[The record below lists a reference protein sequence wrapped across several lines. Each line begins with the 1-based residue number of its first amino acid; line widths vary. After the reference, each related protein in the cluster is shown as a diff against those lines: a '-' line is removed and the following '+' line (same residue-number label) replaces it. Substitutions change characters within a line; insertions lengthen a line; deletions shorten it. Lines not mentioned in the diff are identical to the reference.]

1 MHHGFI
7 KLEIPTKVFVKFIFE
22 NKTYRFINIV
32 TPNMTKISELPLH
45 FQYRKFLREYPNLFT
60 FDERKAL
67 KKLLEDYYLGNKFN
81 INHKGLTISDKLSV
95 SEIVLKEV
103 GLGKSAVISILLHD
117 LVENKLLTVE
127 QVEAE
132 FHSQVASIIQG
143 ILRVRELYQRNTSLE
158 TENFRKL
165 LLTFA
170 EDIRVI
176 LIIIAEQLQ
185 VMRTLDNFPEENRQN
200 IARECSFLYAPLAHR
215 MGLYAIK
222 TELEDLSLK
231 HTNRDIYREI
241 AHKLNETKRS
251 RDKYIHEFITPLKE
265 KLSEPGF
272 SFEIKGRTKSIHS
285 IYNKIKKQNTP
296 FENIYDLFAI
306 RIIFDVAPE
315 KEKAACWQ
323 AYSIVADLY
332 QPNPKRLRDWL
343 SIPKSNGYESLHTTV
358 LGPQGKWVEVQIRTV
373 RMDEV
378 AEKGLAAHWKYKG
391 IKGESGMDNWL
402 KNIREILENPEL
414 NAVDFMD
421 EFKLNL
427 YDKEVF
433 VFTPNGDLHK
443 LPKGATA
450 LDFAFSIHSGLGAKC
465 VGAKV
470 NGKNVP
476 IKYVLNNGDQ
486 LEVLTSPTQKPNS
499 AWLNIVTTSKAK
511 NKIRQALKEVEYKD
525 AEIGRETLVRR
536 FKNWKIEL
544 DEGKLSKLAKK
555 KGFKT
560 VSDFYQEIAQEKLD
574 VLAVREAY
582 LDLEKKETFPEQ
594 SESRSAESFSKEAHS
609 VENFGKDDVLVIG
622 QDLKNVDFKLSKC
635 CNPIYGDDVFGF
647 VSVVGGIKIH
657 RTDCPNAPQMIA
669 RFGYR
674 IVKARWSGKS
684 VGSQYPITLHIV
696 GHDDIGIVT
705 NITSLISKEK
715 DITLRS
721 ISIDT
726 NAGLFQ
732 GNLTIMVS
740 DTKNLEAIVKKIKQ
754 VKGVKSVS
762 R

>member
-1 MHHGFI
+1 MHHSNPHIPKDKYKHLLIENPKLFSPVERALIKSKLKGFYASEKNPDI
-7 KLEIPTKVFVKFIFE
+7 LKAFSKKIYVIEI
-22 NKTYRFINIV
+22 
-32 TPNMTKISELPLH
+32 
-45 FQYRKFLREYPNLFT
+45 
-60 FDERKAL
+60 
-67 KKLLEDYYLGNKFN
+67 LL
-81 INHKGLTISDKLSV
+81 T
-95 SEIVLKEV
+95 EI
-103 GLGKSAVISILLHD
+103 GLGKAAVLSVLFHEAVEKKYISTDEIDKSFHTA
-117 LVENKLLTVE
+117 VEP
-127 QVEAE
+127 
-132 FHSQVASIIQG
+132 IIRG
-143 ILRVRELYQRNTSLE
+143 IIRVRDLYKRNTSLE

-176 LIIIAEQLQ
+176 LIILAEQLHL
-185 VMRTLDNFPEENRQN
+185 MRTLSVYPEDVRVNT
-200 IARECSFLYAPLAHR
+200 ARESSFLYAPLAHR

-231 HTNRDIYREI
+231 FTNREIYAEI
-241 AHKLNETKRS
+241 ARKLNETKKS
-251 RDKYIHEFITPLKE
+251 REKYIAEFIQPLKE
-265 KLSEPGF
+265 KLSALGF
-272 SFEIKGRTKSIHS
+272 AFEIKGRTKSIHS
-285 IYNKIKKQNTP
+285 IYNKIRKQNTS

-306 RIIFDVAPE
+306 RIIFDVEPD

-323 AYSIVADLY
+323 AYSIVADMY

-358 LGPQGKWVEVQIRTV
+358 WGPEGKWVEVQIRTV

-391 IKGESGMDNWL
+391 VKSDSGMDEWL
-402 KNIREILENPEL
+402 KGIREILENPEL

-443 LPKGATA
+443 LPMGATA
-450 LDFAFSIHSGLGAKC
+450 LDFAFSIHSGLGSKC

-470 NGKNVP
+470 NGKNMP
-476 IKYVLNNGDQ
+476 IKYVLKNGDQ
-486 LEVLTSPTQKPNS
+486 VEVLTSPTQKPNQS
-499 AWLNIVTTSKAK
+499 WLSIVTTSKAK
-511 NKIRQALKEVEYKD
+511 NKIRQSLKEIEFKD
-525 AEIGRETLVRR
+525 AEMGREILSRR
-536 FKNWKIEL
+536 FKNWKL
-544 DEGKLSKLAKK
+544 DVDEGKISKISKK
-555 KGFKT
+555 LGFKT
-560 VSDFYQEIAQEKLD
+560 VSDFYQKLASEELGIHQVKD
-574 VLAVREAY
+574 AY
-582 LDLEKKETFPEQ
+582 LDLEKKESSPDQ
-594 SESRSAESFSKEAHS
+594 VESRSAEGFTKETAAPDS
-609 VENFGKDDVLVIG
+609 SSKDDVLVIG
-622 QDLKNVDFKLSKC
+622 QDLKNVEFRLAKC

-657 RTDCPNAPQMIA
+657 RNDCPNAPQMIA

-684 VGSQYPITLHIV
+684 VGSQYPITLHVV
-696 GHDDIGIVT
+696 GHDDIGIVA

-715 DITLRS
+715 SVSLRS
-721 ISIDT
+721 ISIDSH
-726 NAGLFQ
+726 AGLFQ

-740 DTKNLEAIVKKIKQ
+740 DNKELDQIVKKIKTI
-754 VKGVKSVS
+754 KGVKSVT

>member
-1 MHHGFI
+1 
-7 KLEIPTKVFVKFIFE
+7 
-22 NKTYRFINIV
+22 
-32 TPNMTKISELPLH
+32 MTSKNH
-45 FQYRKFLREYPNLFT
+45 TTFHKQYHKFLRAHSNLFT
-60 FDERKAL
+60 FDERKEIRLIL
-67 KKLLEDYYLGNKFN
+67 KEYFMSFPPEGTTPGRS
-81 INHKGLTISDKLSV
+81 IADKIQIV
-95 SEIVLKEV
+95 EIVINEI
-103 GLGKSAVISILLHD
+103 GLGKAAALSVLFHE
-117 LVENKLLTVE
+117 LVEKKQLSVADIELKFHT
-127 QVEAE
+127 QV
-132 FHSQVASIIQG
+132 SSIIQG
-143 ILRVRELYQRNTSLE
+143 MVRVEELYARNASLE

-165 LLTFA
+165 FLTFA
-170 EDIRVI
+170 EDVRVI
-176 LIIIAEQLQ
+176 LIIIAEHLQ
-185 VMRTLDNFPEENRQN
+185 IMRTLDSFPEDKRQN
-200 IARECSFLYAPLAHR
+200 IAREASFLYAPLAHR

-241 AHKLNETKRS
+241 AHKLHDTKKS
-251 RDKYIHEFITPLKE
+251 RDRYIAEFITPLKE
-265 KLSEPGF
+265 KLSELGYEF
-272 SFEIKGRTKSIHS
+272 SIKGRTKSIHS
-285 IYNKIKKQNTP
+285 IYSKIKKQNTA

-306 RIIFDVAPE
+306 RVIFDVDID

-323 AYSIVADLY
+323 AYSIVADMY

-343 SIPKSNGYESLHTTV
+343 SIPKTNGYESLHTTV
-358 LGPQGKWVEVQIRTV
+358 LGPEGKWVEVQIRTV

-391 IKGESGMDNWL
+391 IKSESGMDEWL
-402 KNIREILENPEL
+402 KSIREILENPEL

-450 LDFAFSIHSGLGAKC
+450 LDFAFSIHSGIGCKC

-470 NGKNVP
+470 NGKNMP

-486 LEVLTSPTQKPNS
+486 VEVLTSPTQKPNPS
-499 AWLNIVTTSKAK
+499 WLNVVTTSRAK
-511 NKIRQALKEVEYKD
+511 NKIRQALKEVEFKD
-525 AEIGRETLVRR
+525 AEIGRETLIRR
-536 FKNWKIEL
+536 FKNWKIDL
-544 DEGKLSKLAKK
+544 DDGKISRLAKK
-555 KGFKT
+555 KGYKT
-560 VSDFYQEIAQEKLD
+560 VSDFYQEIARENLD
-574 VLAVREAY
+574 MHVVRDAY
-582 LDLEKKETFPEQ
+582 LDLDKPTTVEHVET
-594 SESRSAESFSKEAHS
+594 RRADSFSKEPELVATS
-609 VENFGKDDVLVIG
+609 SKDDVLVIG
-622 QDLKNVDFKLSKC
+622 QDLKGVDFKLAKC

-647 VSVVGGIKIH
+647 VAVAGGIKIH
-657 RTDCPNAPQMIA
+657 KTDCPNAPQMIA

-684 VGSQYPITLHIV
+684 AGSQYPITLRIV

-715 DITLRS
+715 NISLRS
-721 ISIDT
+721 ISIDS

-732 GNLTIMVS
+732 GNLTIMVN
-740 DTKNLEAIVKKIKQ
+740 DTNELESIVKKLRV

-762 R
+762 RS

>member
-1 MHHGFI
+1 
-7 KLEIPTKVFVKFIFE
+7 
-22 NKTYRFINIV
+22 
-32 TPNMTKISELPLH
+32 MTKHRTLQISA
-45 FQYRKFLREYPNLFT
+45 QYRQFLRIHAGLFQP
-60 FDERKAL
+60 DERTEIKS
-67 KKLLEDYYLGNKFN
+67 LLNEFYKRLYSKQMDSVKS
-81 INHKGLTISDKLSV
+81 ISDKFCII
-95 SEIVLKEV
+95 EIVINEV
-103 GLGKSAVISILLHD
+103 GLGKAAILSILFADFVQLKYITTS
-117 LVENKLLTVE
+117 EIESKFKTVI
-127 QVEAE
+127 QPV
-132 FHSQVASIIQG
+132 IQG
-143 ILRVRELYQRNTSLE
+143 MMRVSELYQKKTSLE

-165 LLTFA
+165 FLTFA
-170 EDIRVI
+170 EDVRVI
-176 LIIIAEQLQ
+176 LIIIAEQLH
-185 VMRTLDNFPEENRQN
+185 VMRTLDSYPEESRQN

-231 HTNRDIYREI
+231 FTNREIYKEI
-241 AHKLNETKRS
+241 ARKLNETKRS
-251 RDKYIHEFITPLKE
+251 RDIYIHEFITPLKQ
-265 KLSEPGF
+265 KLSELGYE
-272 SFEIKGRTKSIHS
+272 FEIKGRTKSIHS

-306 RIIFDVAPE
+306 RIIFDVPLD
-315 KEKAACWQ
+315 KEKTACWQ
-323 AYSIVADLY
+323 AYSVVADMY

-358 LGPQGKWVEVQIRTV
+358 LGPQGKWVEVQIRTT

-391 IKGESGMDNWL
+391 VKGDSGMDEWL
-402 KNIREILENPEL
+402 KSIREILENPEL

-443 LPKGATA
+443 LPNGATA
-450 LDFAFSIHSGLGAKC
+450 LDFAFSIHSGLGCKC

-470 NGKNVP
+470 SGKNVP

-486 LEVLTSPTQKPNS
+486 VEVLTSPTQKPNAS
-499 AWLNIVTTSKAK
+499 WLNVVTTSKAK
-511 NKIRQALKEVEYKD
+511 NKIRQALKEIEFKD

-536 FKNWKIEL
+536 FKNWKIDY
-544 DEGKLSKLAKK
+544 DEGKISKLAKK
-555 KGFKT
+555 KGYKT

-574 VLAVREAY
+574 ILAVRDAY
-582 LDLEKKETFPEQ
+582 VELDKKEITPEIT
-594 SESRSAESFSKEAHS
+594 ELRSAEKFSKETSLADNYAK
-609 VENFGKDDVLVIG
+609 EDVLVIA

-635 CNPIYGDDVFGF
+635 CNPIYGDEVFGF
-647 VSVVGGIKIH
+647 VAVNGGIKIH
-657 RTDCPNAPQMIA
+657 RTDCPNAPQMIQ

-684 VGSQYPITLHIV
+684 VGSQYPITLRIV

-715 DITLRS
+715 NISLRS

-732 GNLTIMVS
+732 GNLTIMVNNT
-740 DTKNLEAIVKKIKQ
+740 DELEGIIKKIRL
-754 VKGVKSVS
+754 VKGVKNVS

>member
-1 MHHGFI
+1 MNLSFR
-7 KLEIPTKVFVKFIFE
+7 TQ
-22 NKTYRFINIV
+22 Y
-32 TPNMTKISELPLH
+32 LH
-45 FQYRKFLREYPNLFT
+45 FIHNFPAIFNYE
-60 FDERKAL
+60 ERKEIRRIL
-67 KKLLEDYYLGNKFN
+67 RDYFSENSSENSLPTQ
-81 INHKGLTISDKLSV
+81 IISAKIKIV
-95 SEIVLKEV
+95 EIVLNEI
-103 GLGKSAVISILLHD
+103 GLGKAAVLSVLFHELVQKKVISTETI
-117 LVENKLLTVE
+117 EKKFNT
-127 QVEAE
+127 QV
-132 FHSQVASIIQG
+132 SSIING
-143 ILRVRELYQRNTSLE
+143 MMRVEELYARNASLE

-165 LLTFA
+165 FLTFA
-170 EDIRVI
+170 EDVRVI
-176 LIIIAEQLQ
+176 LIIIAEHLYI
-185 VMRTLDNFPEENRQN
+185 MRNLDEYQEEKRQS
-200 IARECSFLYAPLAHR
+200 IAREASFLYAPLAHR

-222 TELEDLSLK
+222 TEFEDLSLK
-231 HTNRDIYREI
+231 YTNREIYREI

-251 RDKYIHEFITPLKE
+251 RDKFISDFITPLKE
-265 KLSEPGF
+265 KLNELGYEF
-272 SFEIKGRTKSIHS
+272 TIKGRTKSIHS
-285 IYNKIKKQNTP
+285 IYSKIKKQNTA

-306 RIIFDVAPE
+306 RIIFDVPVE

-323 AYSIVADLY
+323 AYSIVADMY

-343 SIPKSNGYESLHTTV
+343 SIPKTNGYESLHTTV
-358 LGPQGKWVEVQIRTV
+358 LSQEGKWVEVQIRTV

-391 IKGESGMDNWL
+391 IKSESGMDEWL

-450 LDFAFSIHSGLGAKC
+450 LDFAFSIHSGLGSKC
-465 VGAKV
+465 VGARV
-470 NGKNVP
+470 NGKNMP

-486 LEVLTSPTQKPNS
+486 VEVLTSATQKPNP
-499 AWLNIVTTSKAK
+499 AWLNVVTTSKAK
-511 NKIRQALKEVEYKD
+511 NKIRQALKEIEFKD
-525 AEIGRETLVRR
+525 AEIGRETLIRR
-536 FKNWKIEL
+536 FKNWKIDL
-544 DEGKLSKLAKK
+544 DDGKISRLAKK

-560 VSDFYQEIAQEKLD
+560 VSDFYQEIARENLD
-574 VLAVREAY
+574 MHVVRETY
-582 LDLEKKETFPEQ
+582 IDLDKPTVPEQ
-594 SESRSAESFSKEAHS
+594 PELRRADSFSKEAQHTDS
-609 VENFGKDDVLVIG
+609 QTKEDVLVIG
-622 QDLKNVDFKLSKC
+622 EDLKGVDFKLAKC
-635 CNPIYGDDVFGF
+635 CNPIFGDEVFGF

-657 RTDCPNAPQMIA
+657 KTDCSNAPQMIA

-684 VGSQYPITLHIV
+684 VGSQYPITLRIV

-715 DITLRS
+715 NITLRS
-721 ISIDT
+721 ISIDS

-732 GNLTIMVS
+732 GNLTIMVN
-740 DTKNLEAIVKKIKQ
+740 DTNELDGILKKLKL

-762 R
+762 RN